1 MIDKREKSGKMG
13 GIWDAIGRIWVPTRT
28 TRSNLR
34 GVKRKMSGYKL
45 RSRSTQK
52 AKTLKIRRFCIV
64 INTN

>member
-1 MIDKREKSGKMG
+1 MHLLQR
-13 GIWDAIGRIWVPTRT
+13 RIIHEIAGVMVPVRT
-28 TRSNLR
+28 TRSNPR
-34 GVKRKMSGYKL
+34 GVKRKMSGCKL